1 VAELSHRKSVWLA
14 LLVTFLWSTSWLL
27 IKIGLKDVPPL
38 TFAGLRYM
46 LAFLCLLPFFL
57 RASGRQ
63 ALRLRSMDRRTWLQ
77 MLGYGIIFYT
87 LAQGAQY
94 VSLSRLPAVTLNL
107 ILGFNPVVVTLLGI
121 VLLAEVP
128 NWFQWLGVAAA
139 MAGVVVYFYPI
150 QYSGAGQVT
159 GLIAGLVCLLA
170 TAYSAVLGR
179 SINRNGSLTPLN
191 VTVISL
197 GFGAPLML
205 LAGLLT
211 EKWVPIGLVSW
222 LIIAY
227 LAVVNTAL
235 AFTLWNL
242 TLRTLPAMESSMI
255 NNAMTIQ
262 VPVIAVLFLGESLG
276 FKEVV
281 GLALIAMGV
290 LAVQTSRVPFL
301 KRKSLF

>member
-1 VAELSHRKSVWLA
+1 MAELSHRKSVWLA

-46 LAFLCLLPFFL
+46 LAFLCLLPFFW

-63 ALRLRSMDRRTWLQ
+63 ALRGIDRRTWLQ
-77 MLGYGIIFYT
+77 MLGLGIIFYT

-94 VSLSRLPAVTLNL
+94 VSLASLPAVTLNL
-107 ILGFNPVVVTLLGI
+107 VLGFTPVMVTLLGI

-139 MAGVVVYFYPI
+139 MAGVVVYFYPV
-150 QYSGAGQVT
+150 QYGTAGQVI
-159 GLIAGLVCLLA
+159 GMLAGLVCLLA
-170 TAYSAVLGR
+170 SAYSAVLGR
-179 SINRNGSLTPLN
+179 SINRNGNLTPLN
-191 VTVISL
+191 VTVISM
-197 GFGAPLML
+197 GIGAPLML

-262 VPVIAVLFLGESLG
+262 VPIIAVLFLGESLG
-276 FKEVV
+276 VKEIV
-281 GLALIAMGV
+281 GLALIALGV
-290 LAVQTSRVPFL
+290 LAVQAGRAPFL
-301 KRKSLF
+301 KRKSIF

>member
-1 VAELSHRKSVWLA
+1 VVELTHRKSVWLA

-27 IKIGLKDVPPL
+27 IKIGLKDIPPL

-57 RASGRQ
+57 RSSGGQ
-63 ALRLRSMDRRTWLQ
+63 VLRRMDRRTWLQ

-94 VSLSRLPAVTLNL
+94 VSLASLPAVTLNL
-107 ILGFNPVVVTLLGI
+107 VLGFNPVVVTLLGI

-128 NWFQWLGVAAA
+128 NWFQWLGVTAA
-139 MAGVVVYFYPI
+139 MAGVVVYFYPVH
-150 QYSGAGQVT
+150 YSPAGQVIGMVA
-159 GLIAGLVCLLA
+159 GLICLLA
-170 TAYSAVLGR
+170 TAYSAILGR
-179 SINRNGSLTPLN
+179 SINRNGNLTPLN
-191 VTVISL
+191 VTVISM
-197 GFGAPLML
+197 GIGAPLML

-211 EKWVPIGLVSW
+211 EKWVPIGPLAW

-242 TLRTLPAMESSMI
+242 TLRTLPAMESSMV

-262 VPVIAVLFLGESLG
+262 VPVIAVLFLGETLG

-281 GLALIAMGV
+281 GLALIALGV
-290 LAVQTSRVPFL
+290 LAVQTGRF
-301 KRKSLF
+301 SLLRR

>member
-57 RASGRQ
+57 RSSGAQ
-63 ALRLRSMDRRTWLQ
+63 TLCGMDWRTWLQ
-77 MLGYGIIFYT
+77 LLGYGIIFYT

-94 VSLSRLPAVTLNL
+94 VSLSTLPAVTLNL
-107 ILGFNPVVVTLLGI
+107 VLGFNPVVVTLLGI

-139 MAGVVVYFYPI
+139 MAGVVVYFYPVHNNN
-150 QYSGAGQVT
+150 GAGQVI
-159 GLIAGLVCLLA
+159 GMVAGLVCLLA

-179 SINRNGSLTPLN
+179 SINRHGSLNALN
-191 VTVISL
+191 VTVISM
-197 GFGAPLML
+197 GIGAPLML

-211 EKWVPIGLVSW
+211 EKWVPIGLLSW

-262 VPVIAVLFLGESLG
+262 VPIIAVLFLGESLG

-281 GLALIAMGV
+281 GLALIAVGV
-290 LAVQTSRVPFL
+290 LAVQSGRVSFL
-301 KRKSLF
+301 RR